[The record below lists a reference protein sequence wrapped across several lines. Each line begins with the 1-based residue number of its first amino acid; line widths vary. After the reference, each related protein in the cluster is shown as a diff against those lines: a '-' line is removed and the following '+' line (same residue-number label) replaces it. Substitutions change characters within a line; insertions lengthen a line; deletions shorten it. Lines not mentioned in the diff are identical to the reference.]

1 MAPRKQYPLRV
12 APEVWEAVERWA
24 QDDMRSTNAQVEWI
38 LRDALRRAKRT
49 PKANNTPVNKTDK
62 MEEGNWHGRQYSTAT
77 RS

>member
-38 LRDALRRAKRT
+38 LRDALRRANRS
-49 PKANNTPVNKTDK
+49 PKANNTHGNKIDNL
-62 MEEGNWHGRQYSTAT
+62 EEGN
-77 RS
+77 

>member
-38 LRDALRRAKRT
+38 LRDALKRAKRS
-49 PKANNTPVNKTDK
+49 PKANNTCMNKIEK
-62 MEEGNWHGRQYSTAT
+62 MEEGN
-77 RS
+77 

>member
-38 LRDALRRAKRT
+38 LRDALRRAKRS
-49 PKANNTPVNKTDK
+49 PKVQD
-62 MEEGNWHGRQYSTAT
+62 T
-77 RS
+77 RV